1 MKTKLSSHTFT
12 YQTQILTAEPD
23 SLTELVIVKKEGSR
37 NSAQT
42 ADSRADNVRSV
53 EPNTE
58 GRDQANDASVG
69 RCPWQLLSRVVVVW
83 RTHRGGLVPRV
94 YTERSDRPWV
104 VLNLCV
110 MRRYNLGEGDLVSTS
125 PPLFL
130 RRATTSKTKGID
142 LG

>member
-104 VLNLCV
+104 TLNFCV
-110 MRRYNLGEGDLVSTS
+110 MRRYNLEEGGLVS
-125 PPLFL
+125 
-130 RRATTSKTKGID
+130 AHEDKD
-142 LG
+142 NCV

>member
-104 VLNLCV
+104 TLRLCV
-110 MRRYNLGEGDLVSTS
+110 MRRYNLGDGDLVSTW
-125 PPLFL
+125 LGNITWMF
-130 RRATTSKTKGID
+130 ATSCFHY
-142 LG
+142 